1 MGRIGPEWF
10 DRPQGPNPPHSSPP
24 ASVGILRASNV
35 FMKFLKVYLIG
46 YFILLVGAGLALWQS
61 GILDEI
67 PGIWLAIGLVVA
79 VGLGIMLA
87 VASSPRAIT
96 TTTTRDV

>member
-1 MGRIGPEWF
+1 
-10 DRPQGPNPPHSSPP
+10 
-24 ASVGILRASNV
+24 
-35 FMKFLKVYLIG
+35 MKFLKIYLIG
-46 YFILLVGAGLALWQS
+46 YFLLIVGAGLALWES

-67 PGIWLAIGLVVA
+67 PGIWLAIGIIVA

-87 VASSPRAIT
+87 VASAPRAVT